1 MPSSFAQF
9 WQSLSHLG
17 LNHPS
22 LTQSGLPADL
32 DKKVVLCNRMAVTI
46 GTALFPITFL
56 FWSSPPLFAFYLL
69 AALMLMSPLLLNF
82 LGYFTISRLV
92 LTILPSL
99 FALVGAGLTTNGPA
113 MSQQIDLMASVVFP
127 LLLFQLTES
136 RKMWFGL
143 IWIGLML
150 LIFEPVTRFIP
161 RLPELVSDE
170 QAENA
175 ATRTASGLFAFAIV
189 VSAILY
195 QQRINQQTEA
205 RLAGT
210 LRLAEEKSE
219 TVRQQHEQLQ
229 QQIGKIERQNTE
241 IEHIN
246 RILRLQALKAQ
257 INPHFVFNALNSI
270 QHFVVQKNTMEAL
283 SYLTK
288 FAKLIR
294 QVLENS
300 VNDRI
305 PVADELKALTYYL
318 DLERLRFNNTFAY
331 TIEVDDALDVHTTD
345 VPSML
350 LQPYVENAI
359 LHGLR
364 HRSGTSGQL
373 TICLLHQTDQL
384 LCVIEDNGI
393 GREAAR
399 AFSTGRTHISRGTTV
414 TDNRLRLLSPE
425 GADPISVIT
434 LDLYDTAQ
442 QPCGT
447 RVELVIPL
455 L

>member
-1 MPSSFAQF
+1 MPASLTQL
-9 WQSLSHLG
+9 WQSLSILG
-17 LNHPS
+17 LNHPRLS
-22 LTQSGLPADL
+22 QPGLPADL

-46 GTALFPITFL
+46 GLTLFPATFL
-56 FWSSPPLFAFYLL
+56 FWSSPWLFTFYLVSVL
-69 AALMLMSPLLLNF
+69 TFMSPLLLNF
-82 LGYFTISRLV
+82 LGYFTVSRLV
-92 LTILPSL
+92 LTITPSL
-99 FALVGAGLTTNGPA
+99 YVLVGAGLTTNGPA
-113 MSQQIDLMASVVFP
+113 MSQQIDLMASIVFP

-170 QAENA
+170 QTENA
-175 ATRTASGLFAFAIV
+175 ATRTASGLFAFAMV
-189 VSAILY
+189 TAAFLY
-195 QQRINQQTEA
+195 QQRISQQTEA
-205 RLAGT
+205 RLAET
-210 LRLAEEKSE
+210 LRLAEEKGE
-219 TVRQQHEQLQ
+219 TVWQQHEQLQ
-229 QQIGKIERQNTE
+229 RQMSEIERQNGE
-241 IEHIN
+241 IERIN
-246 RILRLQALKAQ
+246 RILRSQALKAQ

-300 VNDRI
+300 VNERI

-318 DLERLRFNNTFAY
+318 DLERLRFNNAFAY
-331 TIEVDDALDVHTTD
+331 QIEVDETLDVHTIE

-359 LHGLR
+359 VHGLR

-373 TICLLHQTDQL
+373 TICLLYQTDQL

-393 GREAAR
+393 GRQASR
-399 AFSTGRTHISRGTTV
+399 AFSAGRTHISRGTTV
-414 TDNRLRLLSPE
+414 TDNRLRLLSP
-425 GADPISVIT
+425 DDTNPISVIT
-434 LDLYDTAQ
+434 LDLFDTAQ